1 MLGMDMDTKDKL
13 TVLSFD
19 EMYLSHQIDFDKSK
33 EQVIGPH
40 KTVQVVM
47 ARGLVSSW
55 KQPVFYNYDTPMTPE
70 ILNDIICNLHDID
83 FNVISIVND
92 MGPTNQRLWKNMNV
106 SHNTPNFNHPITGN
120 RIHVFADVP
129 HLLKLCR
136 NNFIDNGFILQHST
150 NKIFIGLNTVNQL
163 VGISKQDLKLPY
175 KLSNTHLNCT
185 GAMRQKVKLAAQ
197 LFSKSV
203 ATAILFAGKREAITT
218 SNWQHVS

>member
-1 MLGMDMDTKDKL
+1 
-13 TVLSFD
+13 
-19 EMYLSHQIDFDKSK
+19 MYDFDKSK

-40 KTVQVVM
+40 KIVQVVM
-47 ARGLVSSW
+47 ARGLVFSW
-55 KQPVFYNYDTPMTPE
+55 KQPVFYKYDTPMTPE
-70 ILNDIICNLHDID
+70 ILNDIICNLHDIG

-106 SHNTPNFNHPITGN
+106 SYKTPNFNHPITGN

-136 NNFIDNGFILQHST
+136 NNFIDNGFIINHTT
-150 NKIFIGLNTVNQL
+150 NKIFIGMNTVNQL

-185 GAMRQKVKLAAQ
+185 GPIWQKVKLAAQ

-203 ATAILFAGKREAITT
+203 ATAISFAGKRGAITI
-218 SNWQHVS
+218 SNWHYVS

>member
-1 MLGMDMDTKDKL
+1 
-13 TVLSFD
+13 
-19 EMYLSHQIDFDKSK
+19 MYLSHQIDFDKSK

-70 ILNDIICNLHDID
+70 ILNDIICNLHDIG

-106 SHNTPNFNHPITGN
+106 SHNTPNFYHPITGN

-150 NKIFIGLNTVNQL
+150 NKIFIGLNTVNKL
-163 VGISKQDLKLPY
+163 VGISKQELKLPY
-175 KLSNTHLNCT
+175 KSNIHLNCNAPKSKACST
-185 GAMRQKVKLAAQ
+185 T
-197 LFSKSV
+197 FSKSV
-203 ATAILFAGKREAITT
+203 ATAISFAGKREAITS